1 MTINLTREE
10 MLERIIEAQFDN
22 MDYRD
27 LFHYFQAEQEHYYAD
42 ASDEFIESEYIEFF
56 GTPE

>member
-1 MTINLTREE
+1 MTRNE
-10 MLERIIEAQFDN
+10 MIERIIEAQFDN
-22 MDYRD
+22 MDYKT